1 MSSTK
6 FVERLLRPKEAC
18 QLLGISYSTLL
29 RWIREGKIRAV
40 TTEGGKYR
48 IPYSE
53 IKKYLERREETRAV
67 IYARVSS
74 ADQREDLERQINYLT
89 NYATAKGYKVV
100 EVLKDVASGLNAQRK
115 GLLRLFKLVEGRNV
129 DVVLVTYKDR
139 LTRFGF
145 EYLEEFFSTMGV
157 RIEVVFG
164 EEPKDAAQELVED
177 LISIVTSFAGKIY
190 GMRSH
195 KKTLLVQGVKK
206 LIGELSGEDG
216 EVKGQG

>member
-1 MSSTK
+1 M
-6 FVERLLRPKEAC
+6 ERLLRPKEVC

-40 TTEGGKYR
+40 MTEGGKYR

-53 IKKYLERREETRAV
+53 VRKYLERREETRAV

-74 ADQREDLERQINYLT
+74 ADQKEDLERQVNYLT

-100 EVLKDVASGLNAQRK
+100 EVLKDVASGLDIQRK
-115 GLLRLFKLVEGRNV
+115 GLLKLFKLVESRSV

-145 EYLEEFFSTMGV
+145 EYLEEFFSAMGT

-164 EEPKDAAQELVED
+164 EEPKGATQELVED

-206 LIGELSGEDG
+206 LLGELSGKDG
-216 EVKGQG
+216 EAEG

>member
-1 MSSTK
+1 
-6 FVERLLRPKEAC
+6 VERLLRPKEAC

-40 TTEGGKYR
+40 MTEGGKYR

-100 EVLKDVASGLNAQRK
+100 EVLKDIASGLNTQRK
-115 GLLRLFKLVEGRNV
+115 GLLRLFKLVEGRSV
-129 DVVLVTYKDR
+129 DVVLITYKDR

-157 RIEVVFG
+157 KIEVVFR
-164 EEPKDAAQELVED
+164 EEPKDATQELVED
-177 LISIVTSFAGKIY
+177 LISIITSFAGKIF
-190 GMRSH
+190 GVRSH

-206 LIGELSGEDG
+206 LIGELSGEDS

>member
-1 MSSTK
+1 M
-6 FVERLLRPKEAC
+6 ERLLRPKEAC

-29 RWIREGKIRAV
+29 RWIREGKIRVV

-53 IKKYLERREETRAV
+53 VKKYLERREETRAI

-100 EVLKDVASGLNAQRK
+100 EVLKDIASGLNTQRK
-115 GLLRLFKLVEGRNV
+115 GLLRLFKLVEGRSV
-129 DVVLVTYKDR
+129 DVVLITYKDR

-164 EEPKDAAQELVED
+164 EEPKDATQELVED
-177 LISIVTSFAGKIY
+177 LISIITSFAGKIY
-190 GMRSH
+190 GMKSH

>member
-1 MSSTK
+1 M
-6 FVERLLRPKEAC
+6 ERLMRPREAC

-40 TTEGGKYR
+40 MTEGGKYR

-53 IKKYLERREETRAV
+53 IKKYLEKKEETRAV

-74 ADQREDLERQINYLT
+74 ADQKEDLERQINYLT

-100 EVLKDVASGLNAQRK
+100 EVLKDVASGLNTQRE
-115 GLLRLFKLVEGRNV
+115 GLLKLFKLVEGRSI
-129 DVVLVTYKDR
+129 DVVVITYKDR

-145 EYLEEFFSTMGV
+145 EYIEEFLSTMGV
-157 RIEVVFG
+157 RIEVVFT
-164 EEPKDAAQELVED
+164 EEPKDITQELMED
-177 LISIVTSFAGKIY
+177 LISIITSFAGKIY

-206 LIGELSGEDG
+206 LMGELSGKNG
-216 EVKGQG
+216 EAKG

>member
-1 MSSTK
+1 
-6 FVERLLRPKEAC
+6 VERLLRPKEAC
-18 QLLGISYSTLL
+18 QLLSISYSTLL

-74 ADQREDLERQINYLT
+74 TDQKEDLERQVNYLT

-100 EVLKDVASGLNAQRK
+100 EVLKDVASGLNTGRK
-115 GLLRLFKLVEGRNV
+115 GLLKLFELVEGRSV
-129 DVVLVTYKDR
+129 DVVLITYKDR

-145 EYLEEFFSTMGV
+145 EYIEEFFSTVGV

-164 EEPKDAAQELVED
+164 EEPKDTQELVED
-177 LISIVTSFAGKIY
+177 LISIITSFAGKIY
-190 GMRSH
+190 GIRSH
-195 KKTLLVQGVKK
+195 KKTVLVQGVKK
-206 LIGELSGEDG
+206 LIGELSGEDS
-216 EVKGQG
+216 EVKG

>member
-1 MSSTK
+1 M
-6 FVERLLRPKEAC
+6 ERLLRPKEAC
-18 QLLGISYSTLL
+18 QLLSISYSTLL
-29 RWIREGKIRAV
+29 RWIREGKIRVV

-74 ADQREDLERQINYLT
+74 ADQKEDLERQINYLT

-100 EVLKDVASGLNAQRK
+100 EVLEDIASGLNTQRK
-115 GLLRLFKLVEGRNV
+115 GLLNLFKLVEERSI
-129 DVVLVTYKDR
+129 DVVLITYKNR

-145 EYLEEFFSTMGV
+145 EYIEEFFSTMGV
-157 RIEVVFG
+157 KIEVIFG
-164 EEPKDAAQELVED
+164 EEPKDATQELVED
-177 LISIVTSFAGKIY
+177 LIFIITSFAGNGI
-190 GMRSH
+190 RSH

-206 LIGELSGEDG
+206 LIGELSGEDD
-216 EVKGQG
+216 EVKG

>member
-1 MSSTK
+1 M
-6 FVERLLRPKEAC
+6 ERLLRPKEAC

-29 RWIREGKIRAV
+29 RWIREGKIRVV

-53 IKKYLERREETRAV
+53 IKKYLERREEPRAV

-74 ADQREDLERQINYLT
+74 ADQKEDLERQINYLT

-100 EVLKDVASGLNAQRK
+100 EVLKDIASGLNTQRK
-115 GLLRLFKLVEGRNV
+115 GLLNLFKLVEERSI
-129 DVVLVTYKDR
+129 DVVLITYKNR

-145 EYLEEFFSTMGV
+145 EYIEEFFSTMGV
-157 RIEVVFG
+157 KIEVIFG
-164 EEPKDAAQELVED
+164 EEPKDATQELVED
-177 LISIVTSFAGKIY
+177 LIFIITSFAGN

-206 LIGELSGEDG
+206 LIGELSGEDD
-216 EVKGQG
+216 EVKG

>member
-1 MSSTK
+1 
-6 FVERLLRPKEAC
+6 VERLLRPKEVC
-18 QLLGISYSTLL
+18 QLLDISYSTLL

-40 TTEGGKYR
+40 MTEGGKYR

-53 IKKYLERREETRAV
+53 IKKYLERREETRAI

-100 EVLKDVASGLNAQRK
+100 EVLKDIASGLNAQRK
-115 GLLRLFKLVEGRNV
+115 GLLRLFKLVEGRSV
-129 DVVLVTYKDR
+129 DVVLITHKDR

-157 RIEVVFG
+157 KIEVVFR
-164 EEPKDAAQELVED
+164 EEPKDATQELVED
-177 LISIVTSFAGKIY
+177 LISIITSFAGKIY

>member
-1 MSSTK
+1 
-6 FVERLLRPKEAC
+6 VERLLRPKEAC

-29 RWIREGKIRAV
+29 RWIREGKIRVV

-53 IKKYLERREETRAV
+53 IKKYLERREEPRAV

-74 ADQREDLERQINYLT
+74 ADQKEDLERQINYLT

-100 EVLKDVASGLNAQRK
+100 EVLKDIASGLNTQRK
-115 GLLRLFKLVEGRNV
+115 GLLNLFKLVEERSI
-129 DVVLVTYKDR
+129 DVVLITYKNR

-145 EYLEEFFSTMGV
+145 EYIEEFFSTMGV
-157 RIEVVFG
+157 KIEVIFG
-164 EEPKDAAQELVED
+164 EEPKDATQELVED
-177 LISIVTSFAGKIY
+177 LIFIITSFAGNGI
-190 GMRSH
+190 RSH

-206 LIGELSGEDG
+206 LIGELSGEDD
-216 EVKGQG
+216 EVKG

>member
-1 MSSTK
+1 M
-6 FVERLLRPKEAC
+6 ERLLRPKEAC

-29 RWIREGKIRAV
+29 RWIREGKIRVV

-74 ADQREDLERQINYLT
+74 ADQREDLERQINYLM

-100 EVLKDVASGLNAQRK
+100 EVLKDIASGLNTQRE
-115 GLLRLFKLVEGRNV
+115 GLLKLFKLVEGRNI
-129 DVVLVTYKDR
+129 DVVLITYKDR
-139 LTRFGF
+139 FTRFGF
-145 EYLEEFFSTMGV
+145 EYLEEFFSTIGV
-157 RIEVVFG
+157 RIEVVLG
-164 EEPKDAAQELVED
+164 EEPKEATQELVED
-177 LISIVTSFAGKIY
+177 LISIITSFAGKIY

-195 KKTLLVQGVKK
+195 KKSVFIQGVKK
-206 LIGELSGEDG
+206 LMGELSGKDS
-216 EVKGQG
+216 EVKG

>member
-1 MSSTK
+1 M
-6 FVERLLRPKEAC
+6 ERLLRPKEAC

-53 IKKYLERREETRAV
+53 VKKYLERREETRAV

-74 ADQREDLERQINYLT
+74 ADQKEDLERQIDYLA

-115 GLLRLFKLVEGRNV
+115 GLLRLFKLVEGRSV
-129 DVVLVTYKDR
+129 DVVLITHKDR

-145 EYLEEFFSTMGV
+145 EYIGEFFSTMGV
-157 RIEVVFG
+157 KIEVVFG
-164 EEPKDAAQELVED
+164 EEPKDATQELVED

-190 GMRSH
+190 GVRSH
-195 KKTLLVQGVKK
+195 KKMLLVQGVKK

>member
-1 MSSTK
+1 M
-6 FVERLLRPKEAC
+6 ERLLRPKEAC

-40 TTEGGKYR
+40 MTEGGKYR

-53 IKKYLERREETRAV
+53 VKKYLERREETRAV

-74 ADQREDLERQINYLT
+74 ADQKEDLEKQINYLT

-100 EVLKDVASGLNAQRK
+100 EVLKDIASGLNTQRK
-115 GLLRLFKLVEGRNV
+115 GLLKLFKLVEGKSV
-129 DVVLVTYKDR
+129 DVVLITYKDR

-145 EYLEEFFSTMGV
+145 EYLEEFFSAIGV
-157 RIEVVFG
+157 RIEVVLG
-164 EEPKDAAQELVED
+164 EESKEATQELVED
-177 LISIVTSFAGKIY
+177 LISIITSFAGKIY

-195 KKTLLVQGVKK
+195 KKTLFVQGVKN
-206 LIGELSGEDG
+206 LIGELSGEDSKVEG
-216 EVKGQG
+216 

>member
-1 MSSTK
+1 LPTS
-6 FVERLLRPKEAC
+6 R
-18 QLLGISYSTLL
+18 ISYSTLL
-29 RWIREGKIRAV
+29 RWIREGKIRVV

-74 ADQREDLERQINYLT
+74 ADQKEDLERQINYLT

-100 EVLKDVASGLNAQRK
+100 EVLKDIASGLNTQRK
-115 GLLRLFKLVEGRNV
+115 GLLNLFKLVEERSI
-129 DVVLVTYKDR
+129 DVVLITYKNR

-145 EYLEEFFSTMGV
+145 EYIEEFFSTMGV
-157 RIEVVFG
+157 KIEVIFG
-164 EEPKDAAQELVED
+164 EEPKDATQELVED
-177 LISIVTSFAGKIY
+177 LIFIITSFAGNGI
-190 GMRSH
+190 RSH

-206 LIGELSGEDG
+206 IDR
-216 EVKGQG
+216 

>member
-1 MSSTK
+1 M
-6 FVERLLRPKEAC
+6 ERLLRPKEAC

-53 IKKYLERREETRAV
+53 VKRYLDGGRRETRAV

-74 ADQREDLERQINYLT
+74 ADQEEDLERQINYLT
-89 NYATAKGYKVV
+89 NYATAKGYRVV
-100 EVLKDVASGLNAQRK
+100 EVLKDVASGLNTQRK
-115 GLLRLFKLVEGRNV
+115 GLLRLFKLVEGRGV
-129 DVVLVTYKDR
+129 DVVLITYKDR

-145 EYLEEFFSTMGV
+145 EYLEEFFSAMGV

-177 LISIVTSFAGKIY
+177 LISIITSFAGKIY

-195 KKTLLVQGVKK
+195 KKTALVQGVKK
-206 LIGELSGEDG
+206 LLGELSGADG
-216 EVKGQG
+216 

>member
-1 MSSTK
+1 M
-6 FVERLLRPKEAC
+6 ERLLRPKEAC
-18 QLLGISYSTLL
+18 QLLSISYSTLL

-53 IKKYLERREETRAV
+53 IKKYLEKREETRAV

-100 EVLKDVASGLNAQRK
+100 EVLKDIASGLNTQRK
-115 GLLRLFKLVEGRNV
+115 GLLRLFKLVEGRSV
-129 DVVLVTYKDR
+129 DVVLITYKDR

-164 EEPKDAAQELVED
+164 KEPKDATQELVED
-177 LISIVTSFAGKIY
+177 LISIITSFAGKIY
-190 GMRSH
+190 GMKSH

>member
-1 MSSTK
+1 
-6 FVERLLRPKEAC
+6 
-18 QLLGISYSTLL
+18 
-29 RWIREGKIRAV
+29 
-40 TTEGGKYR
+40 KYR

-53 IKKYLERREETRAV
+53 IKKYLQGREETRAV

-74 ADQREDLERQINYLT
+74 ADQREDLERQVNYLT

-100 EVLKDVASGLNAQRK
+100 EVIKDIASGLNTQRK
-115 GLLRLFKLVEGRNV
+115 GLLRLFKLVEGRSV
-129 DVVLVTYKDR
+129 DVVLLTYKDR

-164 EEPKDAAQELVED
+164 EEPNTRELVED
-177 LISIVTSFAGKIY
+177 LISIITSFAGKIY

-195 KKTLLVQGVKK
+195 KKTVLVQGVKE
-206 LIGELSGEDG
+206 LMGELSGEDS
-216 EVKGQG
+216 EVKG